1 MANYGQ
7 RVERVKEFANEHK
20 DDKAWKVVL
29 EMEDLE
35 IYNIVKQTQSPEG
48 AIRKIARMIGS
59 EHGARIELP
68 APVRIQSM
76 NEAERKLQELAG
88 TAGGAVRQQY
98 DDAEHHAPSAR
109 ELRSDVARRAV
120 RGSGGG
126 VHPLHEETTE
136 EQLAAQDKKAAE
148 TAKESG
154 SKAAEK

>member
-20 DDKAWKVVL
+20 DDKAWNVVL

-68 APVRIQSM
+68 AQLGS
-76 NEAERKLQELAG
+76 
-88 TAGGAVRQQY
+88 
-98 DDAEHHAPSAR
+98 
-109 ELRSDVARRAV
+109 RA
-120 RGSGGG
+120 
-126 VHPLHEETTE
+126 
-136 EQLAAQDKKAAE
+136 
-148 TAKESG
+148 
-154 SKAAEK
+154 